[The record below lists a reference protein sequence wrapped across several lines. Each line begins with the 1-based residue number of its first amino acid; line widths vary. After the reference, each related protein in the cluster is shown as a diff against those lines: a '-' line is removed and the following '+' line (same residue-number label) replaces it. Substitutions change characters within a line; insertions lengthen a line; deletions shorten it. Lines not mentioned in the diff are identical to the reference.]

1 MNLITQLPD
10 CTTQATEDLT
20 YSRVLCWRVLQPTG
34 SENRVFN
41 VLLRSS
47 REGYLVRLSEV
58 LRKREGDRVNTREY
72 VTLTNPPNIG
82 APSGESFY
90 RERVRLRNEM
100 IGWIKA
106 QLAVGAV
113 ALTRE
118 LPVPV
123 GVTVT
128 RATGEYHLLAFPYP
142 GARIVEVVATADDLS
157 DLDGDIS
164 WRVPTDGD
172 QSWAD

>member
-1 MNLITQLPD
+1 MSTQ
-10 CTTQATEDLT
+10 QAHEWRLT
-20 YSRVLCWRVLQPTG
+20 IP
-34 SENRVFN
+34 
-41 VLLRSS
+41 SS
-47 REGYLVRLSEV
+47 ICDGAEALYLVRLSEV